1 MTPDDSDPANPEEWF
16 RVMSFNVRVDQA
28 SDGEDA
34 WTHRAGE
41 AASVIRLHEPDVV
54 GCQELLAHQLSDLRE
69 ALPAYAWVGEDRKAG
84 DRPGEHVAIGYRT
97 DRFTPRDHD
106 TFWLSETPDVP
117 GSVGWDGYHPRIATW
132 VRLEDSVT
140 DADLLHLNTHLD
152 HEGPRA
158 RREGAR
164 LVLERLADLRA
175 GAPVAVGGDYNC
187 TTDGEA
193 YAVLT
198 GEGDAESPLAD
209 ARTATPHRAHGPTT
223 TRTDFEELLPEMRID
238 HVFVDGLA
246 VAGYGVAADLGGND
260 WFPSDHL
267 PVVVDL
273 QR

>member
-1 MTPDDSDPANPEEWF
+1 MDDTDV
-16 RVMSFNVRVDQA
+16 RVLTYNVRRDVA
-28 SDGEDA
+28 EDGDYDWGGRSEA
-34 WTHRAGE
+34 VAGTIRFHRPDLVG
-41 AASVIRLHEPDVV
+41 LQEP
-54 GCQELLAHQLSDLRE
+54 LSHQYDDLRG
-69 ALPAYAWVGEDRKAG
+69 ALEGYEWVGQSRGAG
-84 DRPGEHVAIGYRT
+84 NGEGEFCPVGYRS
-97 DRFTPRDHD
+97 DRFERLDSG
-106 TFWLSETPDVP
+106 TFWLSETPDQA
-117 GSVGWDGYHPRIATW
+117 GSVGWDASHPRVATW
-132 VRLEDSVT
+132 VRLEDRRGGEPFVY
-140 DADLLHLNTHLD
+140 LNTHLD